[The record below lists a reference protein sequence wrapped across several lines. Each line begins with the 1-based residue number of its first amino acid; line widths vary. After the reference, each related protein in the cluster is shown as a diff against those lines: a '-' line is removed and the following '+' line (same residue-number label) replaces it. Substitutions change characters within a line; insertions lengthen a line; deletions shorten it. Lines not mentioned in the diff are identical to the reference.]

1 MTLNDLMEVVHAG
14 YPEEHTRICW
24 DAKRQKVRTG
34 MGDTLAEFVVGE
46 IADTYEETSTDD
58 MQLGAALDA
67 MRWAAIELQAVIRAL
82 EECRA

>member
-14 YPEEHTRICW
+14 YPEEHTLICW

-34 MGDTLAEFVVGE
+34 IGDTLAEFVVGE